1 MSKLKFIHEGKLK
14 NYLTYALGEIVLIVA
29 GILLA
34 LQIDNY
40 NQDRIDHEEEM
51 RLLNNYINDLETDIL
66 RINEA
71 VEGDKIIL
79 AGQDTL
85 LSLIANHQQSE
96 FNDRKLLLYTVKYT
110 YWYLTAEFS
119 ELAISQLKYSD
130 GLQLI
135 EDNEILNAILH
146 YDEGISSCKK
156 VYLELERYFHVQEES
171 QKEIFNLSL
180 AKNIYV
186 LFEQDLSNMFKPG
199 DDLNKFIVKG
209 KYLVQS
215 KSELLNKNYNDLL
228 FYRTTLNN
236 VVIYLTAQK
245 EKAIETIKIIK
256 SRIDKE

>member
-1 MSKLKFIHEGKLK
+1 
-14 NYLTYALGEIVLIVA
+14 VLIVA

-40 NQDRIDHEEEM
+40 NQDRIDHNEEM
-51 RLLNNYINDLETDIL
+51 RLLNNYINDLETDIS

-71 VEGDKIIL
+71 VEGDKILL

-85 LSLIANHQQSE
+85 LSLIANHKQSE
-96 FNDRKLLLYTVKYT
+96 FNDRKLLLYSVKYT

-135 EDNEILNAILH
+135 EDNEILNSILH

-180 AKNIYV
+180 AKKIYV
-186 LFEQDLSNMFKPG
+186 LFEEDLGNMFRSSDELEKMI
-199 DDLNKFIVKG
+199 DKG
-209 KYLVQS
+209 QYLIQS
-215 KSELLNKNYNDLL
+215 NPDLLNKYYNDLL

-236 VVIYLTAQK
+236 IVIYLTEQK
-245 EKAIETIKIIK
+245 EKAIETIKIIN
-256 SRIDKE
+256 SRID

>member
-1 MSKLKFIHEGKLK
+1 
-14 NYLTYALGEIVLIVA
+14 VLIVA

-40 NQDRIDHEEEM
+40 NQDRIDHNEEM
-51 RLLNNYINDLETDIL
+51 RLLNNYINDLETDIS

-71 VEGDKIIL
+71 VEGDKILL

-85 LSLIANHQQSE
+85 LSLIANHKQSE
-96 FNDRKLLLYTVKYT
+96 FNDRKLLLYSVKYT

-180 AKNIYV
+180 AKKIYV
-186 LFEQDLSNMFKPG
+186 LFEEDLGNMFRSSDELEKMI
-199 DDLNKFIVKG
+199 DKG
-209 KYLVQS
+209 QYLIQS
-215 KSELLNKNYNDLL
+215 NPDLLNKYYNDLL

-236 VVIYLTAQK
+236 IVIYLTEQK
-245 EKAIETIKIIK
+245 EKAIETIKIIN
-256 SRIDKE
+256 SRID

>member
-1 MSKLKFIHEGKLK
+1 
-14 NYLTYALGEIVLIVA
+14 VLIVA

-40 NQDRIDHEEEM
+40 NQDRIDHNEEM
-51 RLLNNYINDLETDIL
+51 RLLNNYINDLETDIS

-71 VEGDKIIL
+71 VEGDKILL

-85 LSLIANHQQSE
+85 LSLIANHKQSE

-180 AKNIYV
+180 AKKIYV
-186 LFEQDLSNMFKPG
+186 LFEEDLGNMFRSSDELEKMI
-199 DDLNKFIVKG
+199 DKG
-209 KYLVQS
+209 QYLIQS
-215 KSELLNKNYNDLL
+215 NPDLLNKYYNDLL

-236 VVIYLTAQK
+236 IVIYLTEQK
-245 EKAIETIKIIK
+245 EKAIETIKIIN
-256 SRIDKE
+256 SRID